1 MTTHS
6 AQEIWSL
13 FKETSQ
19 QLKKTSQQID
29 KLSVE
34 TNEQIK
40 DLSLSQKQTSQQI
53 KDLSLSQ
60 KQTSQQIK
68 DLSLSQKQTSQ
79 QIKDLSLSQKQTSLQ
94 MKELS
99 AKTNEQMK
107 KTDIKLNK
115 FIGETGNRWG
125 TLGENLVKGSLAQ
138 RLKERGIKVE
148 GVITNLNKGSAEFD
162 IIAVNGTEIVVVEV
176 KATLDPSDVDKFKKN
191 IDKFKS
197 LWPDFKEKTV
207 YGAMAY
213 LIKANRQA
221 ESLADKQGFFV
232 ISATG
237 DVIIKNDKDFKPK
250 VFS

>member
-1 MTTHS
+1 M
-6 AQEIWSL
+6 
-13 FKETSQ
+13 
-19 QLKKTSQQID
+19 
-29 KLSVE
+29 
-34 TNEQIK
+34 
-40 DLSLSQKQTSQQI
+40 
-53 KDLSLSQ
+53 
-60 KQTSQQIK
+60 
-68 DLSLSQKQTSQ
+68 
-79 QIKDLSLSQKQTSLQ
+79 
-94 MKELS
+94 
-99 AKTNEQMK
+99 
-107 KTDIKLNK
+107 
-115 FIGETGNRWG
+115 
-125 TLGENLVKGSLAQ
+125 GENLVKGSLAQ

-176 KATLDPSDVDKFKKN
+176 KATLDPADVDKFKKN
-191 IDKFKS
+191 IDRFKS

-250 VFS
+250 VFSYTDPT